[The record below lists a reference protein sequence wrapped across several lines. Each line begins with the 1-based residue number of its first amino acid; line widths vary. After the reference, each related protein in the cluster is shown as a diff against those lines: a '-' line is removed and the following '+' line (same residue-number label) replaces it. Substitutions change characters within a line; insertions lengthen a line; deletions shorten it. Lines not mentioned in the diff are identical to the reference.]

1 MFFRHFAQ
9 LVPPVRCEPLAW
21 HFLQPKKAKMNNRPY
36 LEIFMVKMSVFR
48 VHVALLSVSKEH
60 LRERRCTGGAAVA
73 GATPCGPSER

>member
-1 MFFRHFAQ
+1 
-9 LVPPVRCEPLAW
+9 
-21 HFLQPKKAKMNNRPY
+21 MNNRPY